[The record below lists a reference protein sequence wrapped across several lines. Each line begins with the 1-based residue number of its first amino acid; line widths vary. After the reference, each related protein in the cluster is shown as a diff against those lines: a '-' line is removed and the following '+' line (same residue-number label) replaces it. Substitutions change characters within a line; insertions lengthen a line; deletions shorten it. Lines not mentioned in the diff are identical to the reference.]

1 MDIKYDYLIVG
12 TGLFASVFAYHAKKL
27 GKKCLMID
35 KRSHLGGNIYC
46 EDVDSINVHKYGA
59 HIFHTSN
66 KEVWQF
72 VNLFVEFNRFT
83 NSPLANYKDVLY
95 NLPFNMNTF
104 SKLWGVKT
112 PQQAKEK
119 LEEQRL
125 SYAHIETPANLEEQ
139 ALKLCGDDIYY
150 AFIKEYT
157 EKQWGR
163 SAKELPAFIIKRVP
177 FRFTYDNNYFNDD
190 YQGIPKG
197 GYNKL
202 INGLLEGVEVK
213 LNTNYFDH
221 KDELDKLAD
230 TVLFTGRIDELFNY
244 EFGVLEYR
252 SLSFEHERLDIED
265 FQGNAVVNYNERSVP
280 YTRIIEHKHFE
291 FGNQPFT
298 VITREYPSE
307 FTGNNEPYYPVND
320 DKNMQIYSKYKEK
333 ANLNGKLLLGGR
345 LAQYAYFDMDDT
357 VEAALRL
364 VKKELYNL

>member
-1 MDIKYDYLIVG
+1 MAKILIIRFSAIGDVAM
-12 TGLFASVFAYHAKKL
+12 TIPVIHSLALQHPEHAKKM

-72 VNLFVEFNRFT
+72 VNSFVEFNRFT

-104 SKLWGVKT
+104 SKLWGVET

-119 LEEQRL
+119 LEEQRQR
-125 SYAHIETPANLEEQ
+125 YAHIETPANLEEQ

-163 SAKELPAFIIKRVP
+163 SAKELPAFIIKRIP

-221 KDELDKLAD
+221 KAELDKFAD

-252 SLSFEHERLDIED
+252 SLSFEHGDRCFLSNSICRRGIVISFGDGAGMERD
-265 FQGNAVVNYNERSVP
+265 
-280 YTRIIEHKHFE
+280 
-291 FGNQPFT
+291 
-298 VITREYPSE
+298 
-307 FTGNNEPYYPVND
+307 
-320 DKNMQIYSKYKEK
+320 
-333 ANLNGKLLLGGR
+333 GGETSD
-345 LAQYAYFDMDDT
+345 YVGD
-357 VEAALRL
+357 
-364 VKKELYNL
+364 N